1 MKIEKGVMIVKD
13 GKAWGKVH
21 EDGQMVIYGWVEIES
36 APIHDPEHC
45 KIPSDATY
53 PGSPYIDELMTGKIV
68 SVERVTNVYIK

>member
-13 GKAWGKVH
+13 GKAWGEVYSGGNAKL
-21 EDGQMVIYGWVEIES
+21 YGWVDIES

-53 PGSPYIDELMTGKIV
+53 PGSPYIDELMTGNIV
-68 SVERVTNVYIK
+68 LVERVTNVYIK